1 MSAATVDRGS
11 EYVLNHCTKL
21 LARDNTDG
29 RHSFFGTQDGR
40 PRARIAEAW
49 RFPIVDA
56 HHEQGVNRF
65 AWNDVTFVI
74 MISPEANAPTR
85 VELVTTAHRLNDPIQ
100 LYRVDDSIFFARTLR
115 VPSGQRFRYRFII
128 DGSATLDPINPQT
141 ETLDSGDTWSTFFT
155 WACTESISFE
165 RWELTL
171 LDRLARHILPFNSLE
186 AENFQE
192 RGANEGSVG
201 NLYRL
206 DISVGVANYIDKIVA
221 REERHQR
228 GAYKTCLEM
237 LDRILRKRNPGK
249 DPEFLFESQF
259 LRLYDEMDALAPA
272 LFNDG
277 WDRQRYN
284 DPQYFLKLLR
294 RHAWTGA
301 FAHPKYG
308 GNPGAM
314 AWAYLS
320 ERFTTDTGTTAF
332 DWRRAIEPPL
342 GTSTEY
348 LG

>member
-1 MSAATVDRGS
+1 MSAEIVDRGS

-29 RHSFFGTQDGR
+29 RHSFFGTQDGH
-40 PRARIAEAW
+40 PRARTAETW

-56 HHEQGVNRF
+56 HQEQAADRF
-65 AWNDVTFVI
+65 AWNDVTFVTVI
-74 MISPEANAPTR
+74 PPERDAPNR
-85 VELVTTAHRLNDPIQ
+85 IELVTSAHRLNDPIE
-100 LYRVDDSIFFARTLR
+100 LRRVEDSIFFARTLR
-115 VPSGQRFRYRFII
+115 VPTGQRHRYRFII
-128 DGSATLDPINPQT
+128 DGASMLDPINPQT
-141 ETLDSGDTWSTFFT
+141 EALDSGETWSTFFT
-155 WACTESISFE
+155 WLCTQPISFE
-165 RWELTL
+165 RWELAL
-171 LDRLARHILPFNSLE
+171 LDRLTRHILPFNSLE

-192 RGANEGSVG
+192 REANEGSTRH
-201 NLYRL
+201 LYRL
-206 DISVGVANYIDKIVA
+206 DISAGVANYIDKIVA
-221 REERHQR
+221 REERHQL
-228 GAYKTCLEM
+228 GAYKTCLEL
-237 LDRILRKRNPGK
+237 LDRILRRRNPGK

-272 LFNDG
+272 LFADG
-277 WDRQRYN
+277 WDRNRYN

-308 GNPGAM
+308 GNPGGM

-320 ERFTTDTGTTAF
+320 ERFRTDAGTTAF